1 MNVKDQILHTLHALR
16 SYALGKGYEIELYY
30 QEESGSLMRFANSAI
45 SLNTSDHL
53 IRLGIQA
60 TLDKRQASVSLIT
73 DLSKVD
79 EMKHSIDM
87 AAEMVQHSQPLTYT
101 PTVPTYKES
110 FADETGYDPVLAE
123 FSGEA
128 KLDYFNRASE
138 DLETPD
144 LRLSGIFS
152 SGSNTIALTNTHSD
166 HSLYFRTSDAQVTA
180 VLAHAVLKWELIAE
194 QSAQSSS
201 DLDADPLH
209 HELAF
214 LVGQFQSTQPE
225 QLPLGSYDIVFGP
238 AAIAEMLGMMNW
250 IGFDGGLMRR
260 GYSFLQESDIGR
272 RVFSPKFTLVDNPDR
287 LETFPYK
294 VDFTGI
300 PRGPFP
306 ILEKG
311 VFKSFLW
318 SQDSADEFG
327 ATPTGHTVTH
337 KSLEV
342 HGGDCAARSL
352 PELVSMPRERDA
364 LYLPFLHYMNIV
376 NPTKGLVTASS
387 RFGALLLRRD
397 GSVGIPFNVRL
408 TQSLL
413 DIFGERVEWLSQ
425 ATVPYNT
432 THSYGARN
440 PVAAIVPRFM
450 QVRGLEI
457 SHSNPTF

>member
-1 MNVKDQILHTLHALR
+1 MKDQILQTLHDLR
-16 SYALGKGYEIELYY
+16 RFALGKGYEIELLY

-45 SLNTSDHL
+45 SLNSSEHL

-60 TLDKRQASVSLIT
+60 TLDKRQASASLIT

-79 EMKHSIDM
+79 EMKHSIEV
-87 AAEMVQHSQPLTYT
+87 AAEMVKHSQPLTYK

-110 FADETGYDPVLAE
+110 FADETGYDPGLAE
-123 FSGEA
+123 MSGEA
-128 KLDYFNRASE
+128 KLDYFNQVAGG
-138 DLETPD
+138 LETPD

-180 VLAHAVLKWELIAE
+180 VLAHAALKWELIAE
-194 QSAQSSS
+194 QSAHDAS
-201 DLDADPLH
+201 DLDARPLH
-209 HELAF
+209 QELVF
-214 LVGQFQSTQPE
+214 LVGKFQSTPPE
-225 QLPLGSYDIVFGP
+225 QLPLGSYDVVFGP
-238 AAIAEMLGMMNW
+238 AATAEMLGMTNW

-260 GYSFLQESDIGR
+260 GYSFLRESDIGR
-272 RVFSPKFTLVDNPDR
+272 RVFSPKFTLIDNPER
-287 LETFPYK
+287 IETFPFK

-306 ILEKG
+306 IVEGG
-311 VFKSFLW
+311 VFNGFLW

-337 KSLEV
+337 KSLV
-342 HGGDCAARSL
+342 LSGGDGTARTL
-352 PELVSMPRERDA
+352 PDLVSQPRERDA

-450 QVRGLEI
+450 QVRGLDI